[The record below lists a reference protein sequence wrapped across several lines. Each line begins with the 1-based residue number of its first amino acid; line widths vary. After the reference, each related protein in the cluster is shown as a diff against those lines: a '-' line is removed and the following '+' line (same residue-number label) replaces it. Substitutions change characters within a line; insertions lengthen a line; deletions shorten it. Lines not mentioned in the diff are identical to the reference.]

1 MLQVTRPYN
10 RNYVEDLRRMKKMD
24 LEMNAAFD

>member
-10 RNYVEDLRRMKKMD
+10 RNYIEGLRRTKKMD